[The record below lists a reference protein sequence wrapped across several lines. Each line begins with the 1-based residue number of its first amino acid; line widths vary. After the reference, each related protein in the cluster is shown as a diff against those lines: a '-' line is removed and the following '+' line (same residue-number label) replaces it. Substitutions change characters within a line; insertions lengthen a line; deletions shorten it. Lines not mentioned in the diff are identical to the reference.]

1 MWWGNESL
9 TGNDVTGTMDVS
21 YASGYTNS
29 AEFVGNA
36 AATANYDAAHI
47 SMTFGQSR
55 SFVLDFTQQ
64 VIRARAQFADTFVIS
79 GPIGTG
85 TVVYS
90 EEGSDTTSTTTI
102 HLEDEP
108 TNIVNPEITV
118 IRRII
123 HDGHETDI
131 RPVTFGKPFTVSCE
145 LEGSITLNGTNYN
158 NMVSIVRES
167 SYSLL
172 GFTVYDG
179 KGEIISNGFTIVSS
193 SGAIFPQGP
202 SVFIDRRNSD
212 MTASWHSVTDAL
224 YAVAVSPSLT
234 DGPWSQIV
242 SGVIGNGHTN
252 TLNIVAT
259 NDSPLFIR
267 LEIE

>member
-1 MWWGNESL
+1 MYVAKRAATDFGRWVIKAMNRIIIFAVLASVTTAQAYFDSTNSLSTEAGVWWGDESL
-9 TGNDVTGTMDVS
+9 TGNDVTGTMDVR

-29 AEFVGNA
+29 AEFVGSA

-47 SMTFGQSR
+47 SMTFGQSH

-90 EEGSDTTSTTTI
+90 EEESDTTSTSTI

-118 IRRII
+118 TRRII
-123 HDGHETDI
+123 HNGHETDI
-131 RPVTFGKPFTVSCE
+131 RPVVPGARLYPA
-145 LEGSITLNGTNYN
+145 
-158 NMVSIVRES
+158 
-167 SYSLL
+167 SLA
-172 GFTVYDG
+172 T
-179 KGEIISNGFTIVSS
+179 
-193 SGAIFPQGP
+193 AIP
-202 SVFIDRRNSD
+202 ILSD
-212 MTASWHSVTDAL
+212 
-224 YAVAVSPSLT
+224 
-234 DGPWSQIV
+234 
-242 SGVIGNGHTN
+242 
-252 TLNIVAT
+252 IVAT